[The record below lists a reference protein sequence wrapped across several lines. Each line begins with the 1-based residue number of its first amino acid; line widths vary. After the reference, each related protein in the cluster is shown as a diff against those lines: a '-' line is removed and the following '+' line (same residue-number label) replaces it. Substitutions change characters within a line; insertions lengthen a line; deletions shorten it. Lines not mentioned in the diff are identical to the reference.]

1 MMTGEVY
8 KSVTLRNFCEIFGT
22 RISEKL
28 AFHSSKTKNA
38 ESKNFSAQQNHK
50 IKKTMP
56 RLPWS
61 DYVTSGQLSHYQ

>member
-38 ESKNFSAQQNHK
+38 ESKNFSAQ
-50 IKKTMP
+50 
-56 RLPWS
+56 
-61 DYVTSGQLSHYQ
+61 